1 MLKSKIKPEFFYIS
15 WLFIGM
21 GMLIAYPT
29 PLNSDNRL
37 LSTSSYTVTM
47 VALWIAV
54 ILYLAKKWSIRIS
67 KTDVIGGIIL
77 SFLYNF
83 TFMFSAGLDNSNKG
97 LTLVGTYYLTHSFL
111 DCAFSVFAMI
121 SWAVTL
127 TYTISVIRTYCIDQ
141 LQLDEAYSSPQLFKI
156 FGCLMLIW
164 SLTII
169 TYYPGQISWDALR
182 QFCEFE
188 GRHLSYLNFTYTP
201 TNHQPWF
208 VTLIFGSLFKVGQKL
223 VNTNFGVF
231 TVVLFQTLVT
241 GIIYSIAT
249 SFVWKK
255 VGKIGGI
262 LTFILFA
269 SPVFSTY
276 AITIDKS
283 TIYYALCVAYY
294 LSFLKLLDN
303 VKQGVSSSYEYVLY
317 LIISFFFSEFRND
330 SKYIVIIT
338 TTILIGYALIHHQK
352 VRYLIATMAALLVL
366 LLGWNSY
373 LNYKKVIPGAMSE
386 PLTLPARQISYIYL
400 NDKGSLSKKEIETIN
415 KVTPVKQLRKNYD
428 VNSGDNL
435 KNLFPMNTFLNNETI
450 IHDVVNHK
458 ITLRTTQTQ
467 KKEVKNY
474 LKLWVTQEFKHPVK
488 YVEVYLVANGKY
500 FNPFFGLSGEN
511 NSLFLNYFPTFPN
524 LLLTTWYPE
533 FNPVFSNRI
542 RMNVQKIL
550 NMFLAIPVIS
560 IIINV
565 GFPFWWMI
573 ILLIIVLSDTGKKK
587 SKLLIS
593 IIPLILMIL
602 LYTVT
607 PINGYSRYVIGT
619 TAVLPVIT
627 AYVLKNNQKSKKDC
641 SL

>member
-37 LSTSSYTVTM
+37 LSTNSYTVIM

-54 ILYLAKKWSIRIS
+54 ILYLAKKWSIRIT
-67 KTDVIGGIIL
+67 KADIIGGIIL

-83 TFMFSAGLDNSNKG
+83 TFMLSAGLDDSNKG
-97 LTLVGTYYLTHSFL
+97 LTLVGIYYLTHSFL

-127 TYTISVIRTYCIDQ
+127 TYTISVIRTYCIDR
-141 LQLDEAYSSPQLFKI
+141 LQLDESYSSPQFFKI

-338 TTILIGYALIHHQK
+338 TAILIGYALIHHQK
-352 VRYLIATMAALLVL
+352 VRYLIATTAVLLVL
-366 LLGWNSY
+366 LFGWNSY

-386 PLTLPARQISYIYL
+386 PLTLPARQISYIYF
-400 NDKGSLSKKEIETIN
+400 NDKDSLSKKEIKTID
-415 KVTPVKQLRKNYD
+415 KVTPVKELRSNYD
-428 VNSGDNL
+428 VNSGDNV
-435 KNLFPMNTFLNNETI
+435 KNLFPMNTFLNGETI
-450 IHDVVNHK
+450 IRNVVNHK
-458 ITLRTTQTQ
+458 ITLRATQTQ
-467 KKEVKNY
+467 KKEIKNY
-474 LKLWVTQEFKHPVK
+474 LKLWVAQGFKHPVK
-488 YVEVYLVANGKY
+488 YVEVYLAANGKY

-511 NSLFLNYFPTFPN
+511 NSLFLNYFPNYGDF
-524 LLLTTWYPE
+524 LLPTWYSKYSPI
-533 FNPVFSNRI
+533 FSVKI
-542 RMNVQKIL
+542 RNNVQTVFEAIL
-550 NMFLAIPVIS
+550 AVPFIS

-565 GFPFWWMI
+565 GFPFWWMTI
-573 ILLIIVLSDTGKKK
+573 LIIGLSVTGKEK
-587 SKLLIS
+587 SRLLIS

-619 TAVLPVIT
+619 TAALPIIT
-627 AYVLKNNQKSKKDC
+627 AYVLENNQKR
-641 SL
+641 L

>member
-1 MLKSKIKPEFFYIS
+1 
-15 WLFIGM
+15 M

-37 LSTSSYTVTM
+37 LSTNSYTVTM

-54 ILYLAKKWSIRIS
+54 ILYLAKKWSIRVT
-67 KTDVIGGIIL
+67 KADVIGGIIL

-83 TFMFSAGLDNSNKG
+83 TFMLSAGLDDSNKG

-111 DCAFSVFAMI
+111 DCAFSVFSMI

-127 TYTISVIRTYCIDQ
+127 TYTISVIRTYCIDR
-141 LQLDEAYSSPQLFKI
+141 LQLDESYSSPQFFKI

-208 VTLIFGSLFKVGQKL
+208 VTLIFGSLFKIGQKL

-255 VGKIGGI
+255 IGKIGGI

-294 LSFLKLLDN
+294 LVFLKLLEDI
-303 VKQGVSSSYEYVLY
+303 KRDEYSSHKYLLY
-317 LIISFFFSEFRND
+317 LITSFFFSEFRND

-338 TTILIGYALIHHQK
+338 TTMLIGYALVQHKK
-352 VRYLIATMAALLVL
+352 VRYLIAATATLIILLF
-366 LLGWNSY
+366 GWNSY

-386 PLTLPARQISYIYL
+386 PLTLPARQVSYIYL
-400 NDKGSLSKKEIETIN
+400 NDKESLSKQEISTIN
-415 KVTPVKQLRKNYD
+415 RVTPVKELRANYD
-428 VNSGDNL
+428 VSSGDNL
-435 KNLFPMNTFLNNETI
+435 KNLFPMNTFLNGETI
-450 IHDVVNHK
+450 INDVVNHK

-467 KKEVKNY
+467 KKEIKNY
-474 LKLWVTQEFKHPVK
+474 LKLWIILGFKHPIK
-488 YVEVYLVANGKY
+488 YTEVYLAANSKY
-500 FNPFFGLSGEN
+500 FNPFFGLQGEYN
-511 NSLFLNYFPTFPN
+511 LLFLNYYPN
-524 LLLTTWYPE
+524 YGDFLLPTWYSKYSP
-533 FNPVFSNRI
+533 FFSSKI
-542 RMNVQKIL
+542 RNNVQTI
-550 NMFLAIPVIS
+550 FEAILAISFIS
-560 IIINV
+560 MIINV
-565 GFPFWWMI
+565 GFPLWWMTV
-573 ILLIIVLSDTGKKK
+573 LLSVVLSTTNKEKNWI
-587 SKLLIS
+587 LIS
-593 IIPLILMIL
+593 LIPFVLMVT

-619 TAVLPVIT
+619 TAVLPLIT
-627 AYVLKNNQKSKKDC
+627 AYILENIHHRLK
-641 SL
+641 

>member
-1 MLKSKIKPEFFYIS
+1 
-15 WLFIGM
+15 M

-37 LSTSSYTVTM
+37 LSTNSYTVTM

-54 ILYLAKKWSIRIS
+54 ILYLAKKWSIRIT
-67 KTDVIGGIIL
+67 KADVIGGIIL

-83 TFMFSAGLDNSNKG
+83 TFMLSAGLDDSNKG

-127 TYTISVIRTYCIDQ
+127 TYTISVIRTYCIDR
-141 LQLDEAYSSPQLFKI
+141 LQLDESYSSPQFFKI

-303 VKQGVSSSYEYVLY
+303 VKQGVNSSYEYVLY

-338 TTILIGYALIHHQK
+338 TTVLIGYALVQHQK
-352 VRYLIATMAALLVL
+352 VHYLIATTAALLVL
-366 LLGWNSY
+366 LFGWNSY

-386 PLTLPARQISYIYL
+386 PLTLPARQVSYIYL
-400 NDKGSLSKKEIETIN
+400 NDKESLSKQEISTIN
-415 KVTPVKQLRKNYD
+415 RVTPVKELRANYD
-428 VNSGDNL
+428 VSSGDNL
-435 KNLFPMNTFLNNETI
+435 KNLFPMNTFLNGETI
-450 IHDVVNHK
+450 INDVVNHK

-467 KKEVKNY
+467 KKKIKNY
-474 LKLWVTQEFKHPVK
+474 LKLWITLGFKHPIK
-488 YVEVYLVANGKY
+488 YIEVYLAANSKY
-500 FNPFFGLSGEN
+500 FDPFFGLSGEN
-511 NSLFLNYFPTFPN
+511 NSLFLNYFPTFPKF
-524 LLLTTWYPE
+524 LLTAWYSE
-533 FNPVFSNRI
+533 FNPVFPKKF

-550 NMFLAIPVIS
+550 KMLLAIPIIS

-565 GFPFWWMI
+565 GLPFWWMLVLLVLVLSTTDEKKHWLLI
-573 ILLIIVLSDTGKKK
+573 SLLPLLLIIS
-587 SKLLIS
+587 
-593 IIPLILMIL
+593 

-607 PINGYSRYVIGT
+607 PINGYSRYVVGA
-619 TAVLPVIT
+619 TAVLPVVT
-627 AYVLKNNQKSKKDC
+627 AYILKNILQKHKKNY
-641 SL
+641 L

>member
-37 LSTSSYTVTM
+37 LSTNSYTVTM

-54 ILYLAKKWSIRIS
+54 ILYLAKKWSIRIT
-67 KTDVIGGIIL
+67 KADVIGGIIL

-83 TFMFSAGLDNSNKG
+83 TFMFSAGLDDSNKG

-127 TYTISVIRTYCIDQ
+127 TYTISVIRIYCIDR
-141 LQLDEAYSSPQLFKI
+141 LQLAESYSSPQFFKI

-303 VKQGVSSSYEYVLY
+303 VKQGVNSSYEYVLY

-338 TTILIGYALIHHQK
+338 TTVLIGYALVQHQK
-352 VRYLIATMAALLVL
+352 VRYLIATTAALLVL
-366 LLGWNSY
+366 LFGWNSY

-400 NDKGSLSKKEIETIN
+400 NDKNSLSKKEIKTID
-415 KVTPVKQLRKNYD
+415 KVTPVKELRSNYD
-428 VNSGDNL
+428 VSSGDNL
-435 KNLFPMNTFLNNETI
+435 KNLFPMNTFLNGETI
-450 IHDVVNHK
+450 INDVVNHK
-458 ITLRTTQTQ
+458 ITLGTTQTQ

-474 LKLWVTQEFKHPVK
+474 LKLWIIQGLRHPIK
-488 YVEVYLVANGKY
+488 YVEVYLAANSKY
-500 FNPFFGLSGEN
+500 FNPFFGLPGKD
-511 NSLFLNYFPTFPN
+511 NSLFLNYFPNYGDFISP
-524 LLLTTWYPE
+524 TWYSKYHPI
-533 FNPVFSNRI
+533 FSTKI
-542 RMNVQKIL
+542 RNHMQSL
-550 NMFLAIPVIS
+550 LDAFLAIPLIS
-560 IIINV
+560 IVINV
-565 GFPFWWMI
+565 GFPFWLMLI
-573 ILLIIVLSDTGKKK
+573 FVILILSIKSKKK
-587 SKLLIS
+587 PLLLIS
-593 IIPLILMIL
+593 IIPLIFMIL

-619 TAVLPVIT
+619 TAVLPVVT
-627 AYVLKNNQKSKKDC
+627 AYILKNIHQKHKKNI
-641 SL
+641 

>member
-29 PLNSDNRL
+29 SLNSDNRL
-37 LSTSSYTVTM
+37 LSTNSYTVIM

-54 ILYLAKKWSIRIS
+54 ILYLSKKWSIRIT
-67 KTDVIGGIIL
+67 KVDVIGGIIL

-83 TFMFSAGLDNSNKG
+83 TFMLSAGLDDSNKG

-127 TYTISVIRTYCIDQ
+127 TYTISVIRTYCIDR
-141 LQLDEAYSSPQLFKI
+141 LQLDESYSSPQFFKI
-156 FGCLMLIW
+156 FGCLVLIW

-208 VTLIFGSLFKVGQKL
+208 VTLIFGSLFEVGQKL

-231 TVVLFQTLVT
+231 TVVLFQTIVT

-303 VKQGVSSSYEYVLY
+303 VKQGVNSSYEYVLY

-338 TTILIGYALIHHQK
+338 TTVLIGYVIVHHQK
-352 VRYLIATMAALLVL
+352 VRYLIATTVALLVL
-366 LLGWNSY
+366 LFGWNSY
-373 LNYKKVIPGAMSE
+373 LNYKKIIPGAMSE

-400 NDKGSLSKKEIETIN
+400 NDKNSLSKKEIKTID
-415 KVTPVKQLRKNYD
+415 KVTPVKELRSNYD

-474 LKLWVTQEFKHPVK
+474 LKLWVTLGLKHPAK
-488 YVEVYLVANGKY
+488 YVEVYLAANSKY
-500 FNPFFGLSGEN
+500 FNPFFGILGKDY
-511 NSLFLNYFPTFPN
+511 SLFLNYFPNYGDFISP
-524 LLLTTWYPE
+524 TWYSKY
-533 FNPVFSNRI
+533 NPIFSTKLHNH
-542 RMNVQKIL
+542 VQSL
-550 NMFLAIPVIS
+550 LDAFLAIPLISIVIS
-560 IIINV
+560 V
-565 GFPFWWMI
+565 GFPFWWMLILIII
-573 ILLIIVLSDTGKKK
+573 ILSVTGKKK

-619 TAVLPVIT
+619 IAVLPVIT
-627 AYVLKNNQKSKKDC
+627 AYILKNVQQKLKKNA
-641 SL
+641 